1 MSGEL
6 EAAGALATAGAV
18 AGVIEGREGGPPAE
32 GQCLN
37 CGAQLSGAFCSQCG
51 QNARPL
57 RKLTQLLGEFLHNLF
72 HFDTKAWRT
81 LPMVLFRPGTL
92 TRDYIYGKRARYISP
107 LATFLLCVFALFFV
121 FSWVGGGTEFGDGFG
136 DAMEITQ
143 EDVDEAREELA
154 QARAEL
160 AELEANPPENDYGAV
175 GRGIGAVARAE
186 GQLQRAEAR
195 YAAQQRREAE
205 ANAPET
211 APDTAA
217 PATDSAAPPV
227 ADPAPAEAP
236 PAESPSAAE
245 AAEGV
250 RVGVTVDDPEV
261 AARIETGETRW
272 QDELA
277 QAARDGEINVNLG
290 HPYLNER
297 ALQSLRNPDLALYRI
312 QEAASKFSFLLAPLS
327 LPFIALLFLWKRG
340 VTFYDHVVYAL
351 YALSF
356 ASILF
361 MILMVGGAIFGGNG
375 AVMMILSNTL
385 LLVALPVHTFFQ
397 LKGSYAL
404 GWWSALWRTF
414 FMLLFAIFI
423 ATLFLLFVLILGL
436 AG

>member
-18 AGVIEGREGGPPAE
+18 AGVIEGREGGPPVE

-143 EDVDEAREELA
+143 EDVDEAREEVA

-160 AELEANPPENDYGAV
+160 AELEANPPENDYGAI

-186 GQLQRAEAR
+186 GQLQRAEAQ
-195 YAAQQRREAE
+195 YAARQRRVAE
-205 ANAPET
+205 ANAAET
-211 APDTAA
+211 APNTPT
-217 PATDSAAPPV
+217 PATNSAAPV
-227 ADPAPAEAP
+227 PAEAQ
-236 PAESPSAAE
+236 PAERPIPIE
-245 AAEGV
+245 APAGV
-250 RVGVTVDDPEV
+250 RVGVTVDDADV
-261 AARIETGETRW
+261 AQRIESGETRW

-361 MILMVGGAIFGGNG
+361 MTLMVGGAIFGGNG
-375 AVMMILSNTL
+375 TVMMILSNTL

-397 LKGSYAL
+397 LRGAYAL

-423 ATLFLLFVLILGL
+423 ATFFLLFVLILGL